1 MSDLLASPVDER
13 DQSGTTPSRAAARR
27 PAWTRPALAAIVGC
41 AAVVYAWRT
50 GGMQLHLYYG
60 PGVRTMA
67 GSWQAWLYGAYD
79 PQLATTF
86 DKTPGTFWL
95 QALSARV
102 FGFEP
107 WAVLLPSLLASL
119 ISIVLLYRVVRDWA
133 GPAAGVAAAGF
144 FAATPMVAAL
154 ARTQIPDP
162 VLVALLL
169 TATLLW
175 QRAVATD
182 RLKPLLWTGVLVGLA
197 FQVKMVQAWLI
208 WVPFGLGYLL
218 CAAAPWRR
226 RVTRLALAGLL
237 TGAVS
242 LVWVGVMAALPASRR
257 PWIDG
262 SVDNSIWSMV
272 FGYNGLNRFAV
283 DNAGADVLG
292 IGGPP
297 GRSEGPAWQYL
308 IRNGVA
314 PQIGWLYVLALAGLV
329 VAVLTLVRDRR
340 NAAAPVLWLAWL
352 AVHLLA
358 FAGSV
363 KAHSFYNVALAPAL
377 SALAAAG
384 LLALWRA
391 YRTDGW
397 HRWLLPATVAAGG
410 WWAWHLA
417 GRFPTFA
424 TWLPTVAAAA
434 TAAATLALVAGLL
447 LRGSAVPA
455 TIALAATV
463 AAVLIAPVTW
473 TLSVTDNLTVSDAH
487 RPAAGPAS
495 RETATILS
503 GRLQRML
510 PAADVDRITA
520 HIRAN
525 RGGER
530 YDLAVQWAPQAG
542 QFISRGLDPLPVGG
556 FTAQIPNIGARG
568 LGELVAAGELRY
580 ALVDGPQ
587 LKGKPTRDHPDF
599 AAWAPTA
606 CRPVDGFSTG
616 LYILYDCARR
626 T

>member
-1 MSDLLASPVDER
+1 MCS
-13 DQSGTTPSRAAARR
+13 
-27 PAWTRPALAAIVGC
+27 
-41 AAVVYAWRT
+41 AVVYAWRI

-79 PQLATTF
+79 PQLTTTF
-86 DKTPGTFWL
+86 DKAPGTFWL

-119 ISIVLLYRVVRDWA
+119 ASIVLMYRVVRDWV
-133 GPAAGVAAAGF
+133 GPEAGVAAAGF
-144 FAATPMVAAL
+144 FAVTPMVAAL

-175 QRAVATD
+175 QRAVATG

-197 FQVKMVQAWLI
+197 FQVKMAQAWLI
-208 WVPFGLGYLL
+208 WIPFGLGYLL
-218 CAAAPWRR
+218 YASQPWRR
-226 RVTRLALAGLL
+226 RVTRLGLAGLL
-237 TGAVS
+237 TVAVS
-242 LVWVGVMAALPASRR
+242 LVWVGVMAALPAGRR

-272 FGYNGLNRFAV
+272 FGYNGFNRFGV

-297 GRSEGPAWQYL
+297 GKNEGPAWQYL
-308 IRNGVA
+308 IRDGVA
-314 PQIGWLYVLALAGLV
+314 PQIGWLYILALAGLA
-329 VAVLTLVRDRR
+329 VAVITLIRDRG
-340 NAAAPVLWLAWL
+340 NAANSVLWLGWL

-363 KAHSFYNVALAPAL
+363 KAHSFYNVALTPAL
-377 SALAAAG
+377 AALAAAG

-391 YRTDGW
+391 YRNPTW
-397 HRWLLPATVAAGG
+397 RRWLLPAAVAASG

-417 GRFPTFA
+417 GKFPTFA
-424 TWLPTVAAAA
+424 TWLPAA
-434 TAAATLALVAGLL
+434 TA
-447 LRGSAVPA
+447 
-455 TIALAATV
+455 IAATV
-463 AAVLIAPVTW
+463 ATLVLIAAVAAPRLQATAVATAVAAVLVAPITW
-473 TLSVTDNLTVSDAH
+473 TLSVTDNRTVSDAH
-487 RPAAGPAS
+487 RPAAGPPS

-503 GRLQRML
+503 GRLLRML

-520 HIRAN
+520 HVRAN
-525 RGGER
+525 RAAER

-542 QFISRGLDPLPVGG
+542 QFITRGLDPLPIGG
-556 FTAQIPNIGARG
+556 FTAQIPNISTRRLA
-568 LGELVAAGELRY
+568 ELVAAGELRY

-587 LKGKPTRDHPDF
+587 LKGKPTRDYPDY
-599 AAWAPTA
+599 ATWAPTA
-606 CRPVDGFSTG
+606 CRTVDGFTTP
-616 LYILYDCARR
+616 LYTLYDCAR
-626 T
+626 

>member
-1 MSDLLASPVDER
+1 MSEHLASPVDEL
-13 DQSGTTPSRAAARR
+13 DQPGGELPRASPPR
-27 PAWTRPALAAIVGC
+27 PTWVRPALAAIVVC
-41 AAVVYAWRT
+41 AAVVYAWGI

-79 PQLATTF
+79 PQLTMTF
-86 DKTPGTFWL
+86 DKAPGTFWL
-95 QALSARV
+95 QALSARM
-102 FGFEP
+102 FGYVP

-119 ISIVLLYRVVRDWA
+119 ASIVLMYRVVREWA
-133 GPAAGVAAAGF
+133 GPEGGVAAAGF

-169 TATLLW
+169 AATLLW

-182 RLKPLLWTGVLVGLA
+182 RLRPLLWTGVLVGLA
-197 FQVKMVQAWLI
+197 FQVKMAQAWLI

-218 CAAAPWRR
+218 AAAAPWRR
-226 RVTRLALAGLL
+226 RLTRLALAGLL
-237 TGAVS
+237 TVAVS
-242 LVWVGVMAALPASRR
+242 LVWVGVMAALPASHR

-272 FGYNGLNRFAV
+272 FGYNGFNRFGV

-297 GRSEGPAWQYL
+297 GKSEGPARQYL

-314 PQIGWLYVLALAGLV
+314 PQIGWLYVFALAGLV
-329 VAVLTLVRDRR
+329 VAVVTLVRDRR
-340 NAAAPVLWLAWL
+340 NAAPSVLWLAWL
-352 AVHLLA
+352 AVHLLT

-384 LLALWRA
+384 LVALWRA
-391 YRTDGW
+391 YRTSGW
-397 HRWLLPATVAAGG
+397 HRWLLPAAVAASG

-417 GRFPTFA
+417 GQFPAFA
-424 TWLPTVAAAA
+424 TWLPAAAAA
-434 TAAATLALVAGLL
+434 TAAVAVL
-447 LRGSAVPA
+447 
-455 TIALAATV
+455 ALAAATLTPRLQSTALAIAV
-463 AAVLIAPVTW
+463 AAVLLAPVTW

-487 RPAAGPAS
+487 RPAAGPPS

-503 GRLQRML
+503 GRLLRML

-520 HIRAN
+520 HVRAN

-542 QFISRGLDPLPVGG
+542 QFITRGLDPLPIGG
-556 FTAQIPNIGARG
+556 FTAQIPNVGVQR
-568 LGELVAAGELRY
+568 LDELVAAGELRF

-587 LKGKPTRDHPDF
+587 LKGKPTRDYPDY
-599 AAWAPTA
+599 AAWAPIA

-616 LYILYDCARR
+616 LYTLYDCAR
-626 T
+626 